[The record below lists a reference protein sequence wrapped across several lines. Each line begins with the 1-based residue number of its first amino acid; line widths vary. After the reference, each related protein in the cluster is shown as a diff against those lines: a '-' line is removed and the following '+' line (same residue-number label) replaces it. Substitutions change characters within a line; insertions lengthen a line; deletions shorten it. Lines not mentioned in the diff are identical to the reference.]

1 MLNSIRNNTFSF
13 PRPFIAGVV
22 SASLSLS
29 VGELVASITSKTSS
43 LVYAVG
49 EFIIDITPGDIV
61 RGSIETLGN
70 YQKTVLLSSIVV
82 LSLIFG
88 GFLGLLSQRRSEIS
102 YFLFIAFGIF
112 GGWTLNRDPL
122 TSTSA
127 ALSLSVFA
135 TLIGLSTLTFLNTL
149 LDEVEDTQIED
160 PRNTYANRRQ
170 FINWATGMTVAAGT
184 MTGFGRLVLKDET
197 VRNIREKIVLP
208 QTETKSGSVDTQSYN
223 EVAGSSTTTT
233 TPSSESNLLSF
244 SEMNDIEGISSY
256 ITPNNEFYRIDTA
269 LRVPTVEPSTW
280 TLTIDGL
287 TANPYE
293 ISYDEILEMDLVKKD
308 VTLTCVSNEIG
319 GPLVGNAVWTGVPL
333 GEIISKARP
342 SDSAEQVMCHSVDGF
357 RAGFPLENIFDGRT
371 ALLAVGMNGVPLPII
386 HGFPARLVVAGLYG
400 YVSAVKWIKRI
411 ELCTWDGNDG
421 YWIPRGWSKR
431 APIKISSRIDVP
443 QKRKIDAGMQVVAGV
458 AWAPLSG
465 VAAVE
470 ISFDSGPWQEC
481 DLGVSLSGESWT
493 QWVYRWDAKPG
504 KYEIR
509 VRAID
514 AKGNVQ
520 SSKVVSPAPNGAE
533 GLDKVTVRVV

>member
-208 QTETKSGSVDTQSYN
+208 QTETKSGSVDTQSYT

-411 ELCTWDGNDG
+411 ELCRWDGNDG

-520 SSKVVSPAPNGAE
+520 SSEVVSPAPNGAE
-533 GLDKVTVRVV
+533 GLDKVIVRVV